1 MVPLID
7 VSPLF
12 GPPGPNRD
20 NADRAIAT
28 AANESG
34 FLTIAGPSE
43 LVPTATSTR
52 KAMMAV
58 FALRDSSQHALWR
71 NFYEPSN
78 ANIYRGWSPRSSDVG
93 VDIYD
98 LGPDVVSDRGGSI
111 VSGDD
116 PLLGATPFPTP
127 SEMPGW
133 RDTVASYYLAMERL
147 GAAVMSS
154 VARNLGV
161 DEHHFDHAFRGGI
174 STLRLMRYELPP
186 VDPAVD
192 AVTDPGV
199 PRRGEHVDSGF
210 VTLLCQ
216 HGVAGLAAKLRSGEW
231 VDVPPVDG
239 HLAVNFGGLLE
250 RWTEGRFRATPHRVI
265 SHGTTRFS
273 IPFFYE
279 PRADAVI
286 EPLPVDGA
294 TPFEPFTYGDHLWAA
309 MSKFPNFTGIAD
321 LRVPRGVKQ
330 ASSFEMTGRHRL
342 PF

>member
-7 VSPLF
+7 ISPLF
-12 GPPGPNRD
+12 GPPSPNR
-20 NADRAIAT
+20 NSAYRAIAA

-43 LVPTATSTR
+43 LVPTAASTR
-52 KAMMAV
+52 DAMLAV
-58 FALRDSSQHALWR
+58 FALRDTSQHALWR

-78 ANIYRGWSPRSSDVG
+78 ANIYRGWSPRTSDVG

-98 LGPDVVSDRGGSI
+98 LGPDIVPDRNGSA

-116 PLLGATPFPTP
+116 PLLGASPVPTP
-127 SEMPGW
+127 QELPEWHEAVS
-133 RDTVASYYLAMERL
+133 SYYLAMERL
-147 GAAVMSS
+147 GAAIMRS
-154 VARNLGV
+154 VARSLDL
-161 DEHHFDHAFRGGI
+161 DERHFDEAFSGGI

-186 VDPAVD
+186 VDPALD
-192 AVTDPGV
+192 AVTAPGM

-216 HGVAGLAAKLRSGEW
+216 QGVAGLAAKLRSGEW
-231 VDVPPVDG
+231 VEVPPVDG
-239 HLAVNFGGLLE
+239 HLVVNFGGLLE
-250 RWTEGRFRATPHRVI
+250 RWTEGRFRATPHRVV

-286 EPLPVDGA
+286 EPLPVDGS

-309 MSKFPNFTGIAD
+309 MSKFPNFSGIAD
-321 LRVPRGVKQ
+321 LRTPRG
-330 ASSFEMTGRHRL
+330 RHATLRT
-342 PF
+342 